1 MRRLA
6 VSSWPPLF
14 LTPVDS
20 GALARSDGKYAAQF
34 AEAFGSIGK
43 DGIAGRAGAA
53 LELRAWQKSLLEH
66 LYARDEAGG
75 YVART
80 ALIGMPRKNGKSALS
95 SAAIALYSLIAEGVQ
110 GAEIIVAAAEKEQAR
125 IVFGEA
131 RRMVETSELADE
143 VTLYRDSI
151 FVPSSKS
158 VLRVVSAEAYSK
170 EGLNPSRVIID
181 ELHAHRDRTLFD
193 VLSLAMGNRGSLA
206 QLVAITT
213 AGLRTDVSGQ
223 DSVAYQ
229 LYQYGKKVAS
239 GEVVD
244 PSFFM
249 AWWEAPAEADYKS
262 RDTWQVANPGF
273 DDLVAESDF
282 ASAVLRTPEHEFRTK
297 RLNQW
302 VNVKNAWL
310 PAGAWEDL
318 ADESVRLEPGDEYY
332 LGFDGSWKNDSTS
345 LICVIMPRFDG
356 DVFRVFRA
364 GSWEKDFTVNDDS
377 WVIDKQEV
385 ANFVVEFTRENP
397 GCREMVCDP
406 TYWQDEMWQWA
417 DAGVTVVEFP
427 QTLAYQV
434 PATAKLFEGI
444 MSKKIRHDGD
454 AALTRHIEN
463 CILKMDS
470 KGGSRLTKDY
480 RNPKLKIDNAV
491 ALMFAYSRASA
502 KLEPEVIPQ
511 FYF

>member
-1 MRRLA
+1 M
-6 VSSWPPLF
+6 SWPPLY
-14 LTPVDS
+14 LTPVDPHAIAE
-20 GALARSDGKYAAQF
+20 GDGDVAAIF
-34 AEAFGSIGK
+34 AEAFGTVGK
-43 DGIAGRAGAA
+43 DGIAGRAGSP
-53 LELRAWQKSLLEH
+53 LVLREWQKRLLEH
-66 LYARDEAGG
+66 LYARDESKG

-131 RRMVETSELADE
+131 RRMVETSELAE
-143 VTLYRDSI
+143 SVTLYRDSI
-151 FVPSSKS
+151 YVPETKS

-181 ELHAHRDRTLFD
+181 ELHAHRDRSLFD
-193 VLSLAMGNRGSLA
+193 VLSLAMGNRGNLA
-206 QLVAITT
+206 QLVAVTT

-223 DSVAYQ
+223 ESVAYQ
-229 LYQYGKKVAS
+229 LYQYGQKVAT
-239 GEVVD
+239 GEIVD

-249 AWWEAPAEADYKS
+249 AWWQAPPELDYK
-262 RDTWQVANPGF
+262 DPATWAIANPGF

-310 PAGAWEDL
+310 PAGAWDEL
-318 ADESVRLEPGDEYY
+318 ADETVRLEPGDEYY
-332 LGFDGSWKNDSTS
+332 LGFDGSWKNDSTA
-345 LICVIMPRFDG
+345 LVAVIMPRFDG
-356 DVFRVFRA
+356 DVFRVLRA
-364 GSWEKDFTVNDDS
+364 GSWEKDFAVNDDS
-377 WVIDKQEV
+377 WVIDKQAV
-385 ANFVVEFTRENP
+385 ANYVLEFVRENP
-397 GCREMVCDP
+397 GCKEMVCDP
-406 TYWQDEMWQWA
+406 SFWQDEMYQWL
-417 DAGVTVVEFP
+417 DGGIQVVEFP

-434 PATAKLFEGI
+434 PATARLFEGI
-444 MSKKIRHDGD
+444 MSKKFVHDGD
-454 AALTRHIEN
+454 PALARHMDN
-463 CILKMDS
+463 CILKADS

-480 RNPKLKIDNAV
+480 RNPKLKIDLAV
-491 ALMFAYSRASA
+491 ALMMAWHRASA

>member
-1 MRRLA
+1 MA
-6 VSSWPPLF
+6 SWPPLF

-20 GALARSDGKYAAQF
+20 EAIGRGDGNIAADF
-34 AEAFGSIGK
+34 AETFGSIGK
-43 DGIAGRAGAA
+43 DGIAGKTGEA
-53 LELRAWQKSLLEH
+53 LRLRDWQKKLLNH
-66 LYARDEAGG
+66 LYARDESGG

-80 ALIGMPRKNGKSALS
+80 AIVGMPRKNGKSALS
-95 SAAIALYSLIAEGVQ
+95 SAAIALYSLIAEDVD

-131 RRMVETSELADE
+131 RRMVESSELIEE

-151 FVPSSKS
+151 FIPSTNS
-158 VLRVVSAEAYSK
+158 VMRVVSAEAYSK
-170 EGLNPSRVIID
+170 EGLNPSRIIVD
-181 ELHAHRDRTLFD
+181 EIHAHRDRTLFD

-213 AGLRTDVSGQ
+213 AGLRNDISGQ
-223 DSVAYQ
+223 ESVAYQ

-239 GEVVD
+239 GEVID

-249 AWWEAPAEADYKS
+249 AWWEAAPELDYK
-262 RDTWQVANPGF
+262 DPETWKAANPGF

-310 PAGAWEDL
+310 PAGAWEDI
-318 ADESVRLEPGDEYY
+318 ADETVKIEAGDEYY
-332 LGFDGSWKNDSTS
+332 LGFDGSWKNDSTA
-345 LICVIMPRFDG
+345 LVAVIMPRSED
-356 DVFRVFRA
+356 DVYRVIRA
-364 GSWEKDFTVNDDS
+364 GSWEKDFAVDDDS

-385 ANFVVEFTRENP
+385 ANFVLNFVRNNP

-406 TYWQDEMWQWA
+406 TYWQDEMYQWA
-417 DAGVTVVEFP
+417 SAGIEIVEFP
-427 QTLAYQV
+427 QNLAYQV
-434 PATAKLFEGI
+434 PATARLFEGI
-444 MSKKIRHDGD
+444 MTKKFRHDGD
-454 AALTRHIEN
+454 PALARHMDN
-463 CILKMDS
+463 CILKSDS

-480 RNPKLKIDNAV
+480 RNPRLKIDLAV
-491 ALMFAYSRASA
+491 ALMMAWHRASA
-502 KLEPEVIPQ
+502 KVEPEVIPQ

>member
-1 MRRLA
+1 MRRRA

-66 LYARDEAGG
+66 LYARDESGG

-80 ALIGMPRKNGKSALS
+80 ALVGMPRKNGKSALS

-181 ELHAHRDRTLFD
+181 ELHAHRDRSLFD
-193 VLSLAMGNRGSLA
+193 VLSLAMGNRGNIA

-213 AGLRTDVSGQ
+213 AGLRTDVTGQ

-239 GEVVD
+239 GEIVD

-385 ANFVVEFTRENP
+385 ANFVVEFTRNNP

-417 DAGVTVVEFP
+417 DAGVNVVEFP

-444 MSKKIRHDGD
+444 MSKKIRHNGD